1 MKRLT
6 GDSDY
11 LCISGKTSDITSTLN
26 KIAALYDLSV
36 LSSAV
41 KENGIVVVI
50 VERRQKKESGTSP
63 LRETNLP
70 GVG

>member
-11 LCISGKTSDITSTLN
+11 LCITGKASDITSTLN
-26 KIAALYDLSV
+26 KIAALYDLSI

-41 KENGIVVVI
+41 KESGIVVVI
-50 VERRQKKESGTSP
+50 VQRRQKKESGSSP